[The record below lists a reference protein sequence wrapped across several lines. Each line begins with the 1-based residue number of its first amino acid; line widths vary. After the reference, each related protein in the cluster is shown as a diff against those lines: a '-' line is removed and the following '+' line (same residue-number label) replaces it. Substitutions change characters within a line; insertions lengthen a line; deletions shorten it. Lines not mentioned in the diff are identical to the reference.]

1 MSELFSQS
9 EVLSVSQVTRTIKSL
24 IERHLPEILVRGEI
38 SNFVRAASGHCYF
51 SLKDDSS
58 QVRCVLFRSRMV
70 AAAFE
75 IANGIEVELLA
86 TPSMFEKRGEFQLIA
101 QSIRKS
107 GLGRLFERYEEQK
120 RKLYAEG
127 LFDASKKNPLPR
139 FPRKIGVV
147 TSKDAAALRDVCKT
161 LADRAPG
168 VPVIIYPSP
177 VQGVGAGKKLAEAVS
192 LAGERLEVD
201 VLIIC
206 RGGGSLEDLW
216 EFNSEELVRAI
227 ALCSIP
233 VASGVGHETDTTL
246 VDFVS
251 DYRAPTPTAAAT
263 AVVYSVNDVS
273 RDLQGLLGGLVK
285 RIRGKIDDRQQHLD
299 YLNRRL
305 IHPGKRNALYAAK
318 LNRLAI
324 RINGLMQ
331 RTLRHQELRLTT
343 TGVHLGRSRPDG
355 LRSLELLQDWQKRIH
370 RGMVSTLNQFR
381 GRLLGLNSSL
391 SHLDPE
397 HVLSRGY
404 AIVRNK
410 KGAILRSTKLIEID
424 ERLTVQLH
432 DGDLEA
438 WVAAKRSRD
447 S

>member
-1 MSELFSQS
+1 MSELHSQS

-24 IERHLPEILVRGEI
+24 IERHFPEIWVRGEI

-58 QVRCVLFRSRMV
+58 QARCVLFRSRMV
-70 AAAFE
+70 QADFE
-75 IANGIEVELLA
+75 ITDGIEVELLA

-107 GLGRLFERYEEQK
+107 GLGRLFALYEEQK
-120 RKLYAEG
+120 RKLSAEG
-127 LFDASKKNPLPR
+127 LFDASKKKPLPR

-168 VPVIIYPSP
+168 VPVIIYHSP
-177 VQGVGAGKKLAEAVS
+177 VQGVGAGKKLADAVS
-192 LAGERLEVD
+192 SAVERLEVD

-227 ALCSIP
+227 AGCPIP
-233 VASGVGHETDTTL
+233 VVSGVGHETDTTL

-251 DYRAPTPTAAAT
+251 DYRAPTPTAAAS
-263 AVVYSVNDVS
+263 AVVYSVNDVN
-273 RDLQGLLGGLVK
+273 RELKRLLGGLVK
-285 RIRGKIDDRQQHLD
+285 KIRGKIDVRQQQLD

-305 IHPGKRNALYAAK
+305 IHPGKRNALYAIE
-318 LNRLAI
+318 LNRIAT
-324 RINGLMQ
+324 RMNGLVH
-331 RTLRHQELRLTT
+331 RLLRHQEFRVTTVGVELR
-343 TGVHLGRSRPDG
+343 RARPDG
-355 LRSLELLQDWQKRIH
+355 AHSLELIQDWQKRIH
-370 RGMVSTLNQFR
+370 RGMVATLNQFQ
-381 GRLLGLNSSL
+381 GRLSGLNSSL

-410 KGAILRSTKLIEID
+410 KGDILRSTKLIAID
-424 ERLTVQLH
+424 DQMTVQLQ
-432 DGDLEA
+432 DGELEA

>member
-1 MSELFSQS
+1 MSDLFGQS
-9 EVLSVSQVTRTIKSL
+9 KVLSVSQVTRTIKSL
-24 IERHLPEILVRGEI
+24 IERHFPEIWVRGEI

-58 QVRCVLFRSRMV
+58 QIRCVLFRSQMV
-70 AAAFE
+70 AADFE
-75 IANGIEVELLA
+75 IANGIAVELLA

-107 GLGRLFERYEEQK
+107 GLGRLFELYEEQK
-120 RKLYAEG
+120 RKLSAEG
-127 LFDASKKNPLPR
+127 LFDVSKKKQLPR

-192 LAGERLEVD
+192 LADVRSEVD

-216 EFNSEELVRAI
+216 EFNSEDLVRAI

-263 AVVYSVNDVS
+263 AVVYSVYDLN
-273 RDLQGLLGGLVK
+273 RDLRRFLSAMVRKVK
-285 RIRGKIDDRQQHLD
+285 GKIDGRQQHLD

-305 IHPGKRNALYAAK
+305 IQPGKRNALYAAE
-318 LNRLAI
+318 LNRLAT
-324 RINGLMQ
+324 RMNALVHSV
-331 RTLRHQELRLTT
+331 LRHQEFRVTTARAQLR
-343 TGVHLGRSRPDG
+343 RSRPDG
-355 LRSLELLQDWQKRIH
+355 ARSLDLLQDWQKRIH
-370 RGMVSTLNQFR
+370 RGMVAILNQFQ
-381 GRLLGLNSSL
+381 GRLSGLNSSL

-404 AIVRNK
+404 AIVRNMK
-410 KGAILRSTKLIEID
+410 DDILRSTELIEID
-424 ERLTVQLH
+424 DQLTVQLH
-432 DGDLEA
+432 DGELKA